1 MKDRRGSSGGGDRFA
16 VFPFSMGCMS
26 QSAVSVADPSEKK
39 PQSDPSSSSSAAT
52 ATTTAQSKFLID
64 DHEQHDQ
71 VQLEL
76 TVSILRFY
84 ASAGP
89 EEGAGEG
96 VKEKAAAAAGTP
108 ASPGLVAAGVSR
120 LMKGIKSL
128 SLMFAGD
135 GDDGEEEDEE
145 REMVIGYPTDVQHV
159 GHIGWDGHNKVSGAM
174 GMVNAF
180 SLPSSLSLR
189 QLEMAMDQAAHA
201 SA

>member
-1 MKDRRGSSGGGDRFA
+1 MIAIEFRYG
-16 VFPFSMGCMS
+16 
-26 QSAVSVADPSEKK
+26 Q
-39 PQSDPSSSSSAAT
+39 
-52 ATTTAQSKFLID
+52 LI
-64 DHEQHDQ
+64 
-71 VQLEL
+71 
-76 TVSILRFY
+76 VSIPLLN
-84 ASAGP
+84 
-89 EEGAGEG
+89 
-96 VKEKAAAAAGTP
+96 AAAAAGSSEDGAGETVNKEKAAVAP

-135 GDDGEEEDEE
+135 EEEEEE

-159 GHIGWDGHNKVSGAM
+159 GHIGWDGHNKVGAM

>member
-26 QSAVSVADPSEKK
+26 QSAVSVADPTEKK
-39 PQSDPSSSSSAAT
+39 PQSDPSSSSSASA
-52 ATTTAQSKFLID
+52 ATTAQTGS
-64 DHEQHDQ
+64 
-71 VQLEL
+71 
-76 TVSILRFY
+76 
-84 ASAGP
+84 
-89 EEGAGEG
+89 EEGAGET
-96 VKEKAAAAAGTP
+96 VKEKAAAAAAATP

-135 GDDGEEEDEE
+135 EDDEEEEE

-159 GHIGWDGHNKVSGAM
+159 GHIGWDGHNKVSGGAM

>member
-1 MKDRRGSSGGGDRFA
+1 MKDRRGSSGGGDRFI

-39 PQSDPSSSSSAAT
+39 PQSDPSSSSASAT
-52 ATTTAQSKFLID
+52 TTTTAQ
-64 DHEQHDQ
+64 
-71 VQLEL
+71 
-76 TVSILRFY
+76 T
-84 ASAGP
+84 AGS
-89 EEGAGEG
+89 EEGAGEMA
-96 VKEKAAAAAGTP
+96 KEKAAAAAAATP

-135 GDDGEEEDEE
+135 EVDEEDEE

-159 GHIGWDGHNKVSGAM
+159 GHIGWDGHNKVGGGAM

>member
-52 ATTTAQSKFLID
+52 ATTTAQS
-64 DHEQHDQ
+64 
-71 VQLEL
+71 
-76 TVSILRFY
+76 
-84 ASAGP
+84 P

>member
-26 QSAVSVADPSEKK
+26 QSAVSVADPTEKK
-39 PQSDPSSSSSAAT
+39 PQSDPSSSSAS
-52 ATTTAQSKFLID
+52 ATTTAQTGS
-64 DHEQHDQ
+64 
-71 VQLEL
+71 
-76 TVSILRFY
+76 
-84 ASAGP
+84 
-89 EEGAGEG
+89 EEGASEM
-96 VKEKAAAAAGTP
+96 VKEKAAAAAAT
-108 ASPGLVAAGVSR
+108 PGLVAAGVSR

-135 GDDGEEEDEE
+135 EDAEEEEE

-159 GHIGWDGHNKVSGAM
+159 GHIGWDGHNKVGAGAM

>member
-52 ATTTAQSKFLID
+52 ATTTAQS
-64 DHEQHDQ
+64 
-71 VQLEL
+71 
-76 TVSILRFY
+76 
-84 ASAGP
+84 P

-135 GDDGEEEDEE
+135 GDDSEEEDEE
-145 REMVIGYPTDVQHV
+145 REMVIGYPTDVQHH
-159 GHIGWDGHNKVSGAM
+159 GDGENFHVCLLVITA
-174 GMVNAF
+174 V
-180 SLPSSLSLR
+180 LVP
-189 QLEMAMDQAAHA
+189 
-201 SA
+201 

>member
-1 MKDRRGSSGGGDRFA
+1 MKDRRGSSGGGDRFT

-39 PQSDPSSSSSAAT
+39 PQSDPSSSSAS
-52 ATTTAQSKFLID
+52 ATTTAQ
-64 DHEQHDQ
+64 
-71 VQLEL
+71 
-76 TVSILRFY
+76 T
-84 ASAGP
+84 AGSDK
-89 EEGAGEG
+89 GAGEM
-96 VKEKAAAAAGTP
+96 VKEKAAAAAATP
-108 ASPGLVAAGVSR
+108 PSPGLVAAGVSR

-135 GDDGEEEDEE
+135 EEDEEEEE

-159 GHIGWDGHNKVSGAM
+159 GHIGWDGHNKVGGAM